1 MRVVVIGAT
10 GHIGTYL
17 VPRLVE
23 RGLDVVAVSRGRRR
37 PYREHPAFD
46 SAELLIVDRE
56 FEEAR
61 GTFGPR
67 IASLGADAV
76 VDLTCFTPASAA
88 RLIDCLRG
96 SPTLLLHCGSIWVH
110 GPARTVPVSEELTR
124 RPMEPYGAA
133 KAAIEELV
141 LSQAAAGDLLAAVL
155 HPGHIVGPGWLPVN
169 PAGNFSSEVFVRL
182 ARGEEVVLPNLG
194 LETLHHVHADDVA
207 QAFELALS

>member
-133 KAAIEELV
+133 KRDLRRRRLALRQLV
-141 LSQAAAGDLLAAVL
+141 LAVFAAEDDAVAGVARNRRQPCAGLADEVL
-155 HPGHIVGPGWLPVN
+155 VGI
-169 PAGNFSSEVFVRL
+169 
-182 ARGEEVVLPNLG
+182 
-194 LETLHHVHADDVA
+194 D
-207 QAFELALS
+207 ELKER